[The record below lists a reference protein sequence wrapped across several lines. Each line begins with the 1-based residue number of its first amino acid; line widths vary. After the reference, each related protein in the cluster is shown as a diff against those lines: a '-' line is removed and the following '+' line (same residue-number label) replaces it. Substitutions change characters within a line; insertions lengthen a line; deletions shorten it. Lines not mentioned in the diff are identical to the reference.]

1 MSDAIATIADTMTA
15 AQVEAARNKAKRIAR
30 KAGSN
35 LPGARKA
42 QAPAAPAP
50 VRTPIT
56 FETAARLCPSDGQ
69 ISKIVVLYGLN
80 AVDYHAIREATEE
93 AFAAMSNALAPCMNE
108 KALEMHLQRIVGA
121 HIGSAHGAGSFYD
134 SKAEQARN
142 LTSAML
148 NEHRDED
155 RMGVDGQ
162 ANRAE
167 RARDFAATAAVQAYA
182 ALAAAHGAKDAYA
195 EITGQDWKPYVGNA
209 QPGRSTDAR
218 AAAAQLAAFDR
229 DA

>member
-1 MSDAIATIADTMTA
+1 MSDAVTTIAAAMTT
-15 AQVEAARNKAKRIAR
+15 AQGKKTARNAT

-35 LPGARKA
+35 LPGARKT

-69 ISKIVVLYGLN
+69 ISRIVVTYGLN
-80 AVDYHAIREATEE
+80 DVDYHTIREATEE
-93 AFAAMSNALAPCMNE
+93 ALAAMSSSLAPYMNE

-148 NEHRDED
+148 NDHRDED

-167 RARDFAATAAVQAYA
+167 RARDFAAIAAVQAYA

-195 EITGQDWKPYVGNA
+195 EITGQEWKPYVGNA

-218 AAAAQLAAFDR
+218 AAAEQLAAFDR
-229 DA
+229 GA

>member
-1 MSDAIATIADTMTA
+1 MVHAETNVA
-15 AQVEAARNKAKRIAR
+15 AALLVAQGKKSTRTNI

-35 LPGARKA
+35 LPGTKKVKIAS
-42 QAPAAPAP
+42 APAP
-50 VRTPIT
+50 VRAPIT
-56 FETAARLCPSDGQ
+56 FEGAARLCPSQGV
-69 ISKIVVLYGLN
+69 IAKIVVVYGLD
-80 AVDYHAIREATEE
+80 AVDYDAIREATE
-93 AFAAMSNALAPCMNE
+93 AAIATMSNSLAPYMNE

-142 LTSAML
+142 LTSAIM
-148 NEHRDED
+148 NEDRDGD

-167 RARDFAATAAVQAYA
+167 RARDFAATAAVQSFA
-182 ALAAAHGAKDAYA
+182 ALAAAHGAKDAYT
-195 EITGQDWKPYVGNA
+195 EITGEEWKPYVSNA
-209 QPGRSTDAR
+209 LPGRTVDAR
-218 AAAAQLAAFDR
+218 AAAAQVAAFDR

>member
-1 MSDAIATIADTMTA
+1 MSDAVTTIAAAMTTAQGKKTTRNA
-15 AQVEAARNKAKRIAR
+15 A

-69 ISKIVVLYGLN
+69 IGKIVVAYGLN
-80 AVDYHAIREATEE
+80 DVDYHAIREATEE
-93 AFAAMSNALAPCMNE
+93 ALAAMSNSLAPYMNE

-148 NEHRDED
+148 NDHRDED

-167 RARDFAATAAVQAYA
+167 RARDFAAIAAVQAYA

-195 EITGQDWKPYVGNA
+195 EITGQEWKPYVGNA

-218 AAAAQLAAFDR
+218 ATAAQLAAFDR
-229 DA
+229 GA

>member
-1 MSDAIATIADTMTA
+1 MSDAITNVAAALTTA
-15 AQVEAARNKAKRIAR
+15 QAKKTTRTSI

-35 LPGARKA
+35 LPGARKTA
-42 QAPAAPAP
+42 TASTPAP

-56 FETAARLCPSDGQ
+56 FESAAHLCPSEGQ
-69 ISKIVVLYGLN
+69 IARIVVTYGLD
-80 AVDYHAIREATEE
+80 AVDYHAIREATE
-93 AFAAMSNALAPCMNE
+93 AAVATLSSSLAPYMNE

-142 LTSAML
+142 LTSAMM
-148 NEHRDED
+148 NEDRDGD

-182 ALAAAHGAKDAYA
+182 ALAAAHGAKDAYT
-195 EITGQDWKPYVGNA
+195 EITGEEWRPYVANA
-209 QPGRSTDAR
+209 LAGRTLDAR
-218 AAAAQLAAFDR
+218 AAAAQVAAFDR
-229 DA
+229 NA

>member
-1 MSDAIATIADTMTA
+1 MSDAINAIATALTA
-15 AQVEAARNKAKRIAR
+15 AQDKKATSTTKK

-35 LPGARKA
+35 LPGARPT

-56 FETAARLCPSDGQ
+56 FESAAHLCPSAGV
-69 ISKIVVLYGLN
+69 ITKIVATYGLDD
-80 AVDYHAIREATEE
+80 VDYHAIRETTEE
-93 AFAAMSNALAPCMNE
+93 AIATLSNSVTPYMNE

-134 SKAEQARN
+134 SKAAQARN
-142 LTSAML
+142 LSSSLM
-148 NEHRDED
+148 NEDRDED

-162 ANRAE
+162 ANRAA
-167 RARDFAATAAVQAYA
+167 RARDFAAVAAMQAYA

-195 EITGQDWKPYVGNA
+195 EITGSAWKPYVGSV
-209 QPGRSTDAR
+209 QPGRTLDAR
-218 AAAAQLAAFDR
+218 AAVAQLAAFDR
-229 DA
+229 D